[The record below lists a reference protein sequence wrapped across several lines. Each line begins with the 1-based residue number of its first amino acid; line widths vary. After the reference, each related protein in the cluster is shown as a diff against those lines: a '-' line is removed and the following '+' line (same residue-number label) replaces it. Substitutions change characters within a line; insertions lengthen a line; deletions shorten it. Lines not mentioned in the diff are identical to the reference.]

1 MGMID
6 NNTKLATAQ
15 AVTLVGDTASTN
27 TYDSGD
33 ANSADMG
40 LQQNLWVNAVVA
52 TAATSAGAATVQAV
66 LQDSADNVT
75 FADAS
80 VGPVVALAGL
90 VVGAQL
96 MLAAPPVGL
105 KRYVRVAWR
114 VGTAAL
120 TAGAFTAYISLA
132 AQSNVSRPSGF
143 SVA

>member
-15 AVTLVGDTASTN
+15 LVTAVGDTPSTN
-27 TYDSGD
+27 VYDSGD
-33 ANSADMG
+33 ANTAEMG
-40 LQQNLWVNAVVA
+40 QQNNLWVNAVVA
-52 TAATSAGAATVQAV
+52 TTATSAGAATVQAV

-75 FADAS
+75 FADAA

-90 VVGAQL
+90 VAGAPL
-96 MLAAPPVGL
+96 MLAAPPTGL
-105 KRYVRVAWR
+105 RRYTRVAWR

-120 TAGAFTAYISLA
+120 TAGAFSAYISLGI
-132 AQSNVSRPSGF
+132 QRNMSRPSGF

>member
-6 NNTKLATAQ
+6 VNTKLATAQ

-40 LQQNLWVNAVVA
+40 LQQNLWVAAVVA

-96 MLAAPPVGL
+96 MLAPPPVGL

-132 AQSNVSRPSGF
+132 AQANVSRPSGF